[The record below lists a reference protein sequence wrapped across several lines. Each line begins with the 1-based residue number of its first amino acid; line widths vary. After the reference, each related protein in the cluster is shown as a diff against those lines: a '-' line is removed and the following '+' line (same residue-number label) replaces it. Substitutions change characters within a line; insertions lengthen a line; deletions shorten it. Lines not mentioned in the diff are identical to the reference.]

1 MSEIRKQGIPAE
13 VSNTAGTFVC
23 NHLFYGI
30 QHYLKDT
37 NIRHGFIHIP
47 LLPEQSVYGTQ
58 PTMQLEL
65 VAQGLCIAAQVILD
79 DDKYIQQGGGSIC

>member
-65 VAQGLCIAAQVILD
+65 VAQGLCIAAQVILYN
-79 DDKYIQQGGGSIC
+79 DKYIQQGGGSIC